1 MRCFLGVKSW
11 VMFCKHVDFFKVFFW
26 KLVPSPWESIFAKMC
41 KSQKNLKKYFSRNLI
56 QMHSLFNY
64 QMHLEFWYIKT
75 KVSFQRIL
83 EGGWPSKWNHR
94 LASLLFSSQ
103 LWCLAMDIT
112 LIFLVGW
119 KGKRG
124 IKDFIKGWNLNYIYV
139 LYLLGCVDF
148 WMNLFNNKS
157 TQCTSNTI

>member
-41 KSQKNLKKYFSRNLI
+41 KCKKNLKKYFSRNLI
-56 QMHSLFNY
+56 QNLCKIQMHSLFNY
-64 QMHLEFWYIKT
+64 QLHLEFWYIKT

-83 EGGWPSKWNHR
+83 EGSWTSKWNHQ

-103 LWCLAMDIT
+103 LWSLAMDIT
-112 LIFLVGW
+112 LIFLVEL
-119 KGKRG
+119 KGKRSMKFFIQILILYIG
-124 IKDFIKGWNLNYIYV
+124 VWYEDFEINP
-139 LYLLGCVDF
+139 F
-148 WMNLFNNKS
+148 
-157 TQCTSNTI
+157 